1 MTTFDGRLQ
10 GELARFHHDQ
20 EIGFRIR
27 LRRDKLFGLE
37 VAAMLG
43 LEGAAAAD
51 YAKELVIADMSEAGD
66 DVILRKV
73 RADLEAKSV
82 AVDLEG
88 LKRDLVKL
96 QSEAQHQVMNE

>member
-1 MTTFDGRLQ
+1 MTTFDDRLQ

-43 LEGAAAAD
+43 LEGTAAAD

-73 RADLEAKSV
+73 RTDLEAKSV
-82 AVDLEG
+82 PVDLEG
-88 LKRDLVKL
+88 LKRNLVKL

>member
-1 MTTFDGRLQ
+1 MTTFDDRLQ

-27 LRRDKLFGLE
+27 LRRDKLFGME

-66 DVILRKV
+66 EVILRKV
-73 RADLEAKSV
+73 SSDLEAKSV

-88 LKRDLVKL
+88 LKRKLAKL
-96 QSEAQHQVMNE
+96 QAHAQDQVMQE